1 MKSQKKNYKYKNK
14 RGGAMC
20 RPSGYTFSPAHELG
34 PGQAGRIP
42 FYPFCSQSGGKKTKR
57 ASSKKRRSRK
67 RTKKIDEKKLNLI
80 IDKLC
85 ASIKRKCTP
94 KYRKLLKKIVVN
106 NL

>member
-1 MKSQKKNYKYKNK
+1 
-14 RGGAMC
+14 MC
-20 RPSGYTFSPAHELG
+20 RPRGYTFYPAPGLG
-34 PGQAGRIP
+34 PGLADRVP
-42 FYPFCSQSGGKKTKR
+42 FPPLCSQSGGKKTKR
-57 ASSKKRRSRK
+57 VRSKKRRSRK

>member
-1 MKSQKKNYKYKNK
+1 MKSQKKNYKVKNK
-14 RGGAMC
+14 KGGAKCMS
-20 RPSGYTFSPAHELG
+20 RGYSIVPAPGLG
-34 PGQAGRIP
+34 PGFVDRV
-42 FYPFCSQSGGKKTKR
+42 PFCDQNGGKKTKR
-57 ASSKKRRSRK
+57 VRSKRKTSRK

-94 KYRKLLKKIVVN
+94 KYRKLLKKIVIN